1 MIRLVADAGP
11 IRAAISQA
19 AAGRVE
25 ASEVMCIP
33 AIRLNS
39 LADLPTT
46 VVSFTTDIPAFGPA
60 WGEPYLIG
68 PGSILVA
75 HTLDEKVSKRQL
87 LEAVEIY
94 RTMVERLRPA
104 AG

>member
-1 MIRLVADAGP
+1 MGTFVSILIGTIAGGRAPNVIPDKARAEIMIRLVADAGP

-39 LADLPTT
+39 LADLWSRSPPTFRP
-46 VVSFTTDIPAFGPA
+46 SGRP
-60 WGEPYLIG
+60 GESPI
-68 PGSILVA
+68 
-75 HTLDEKVSKRQL
+75 
-87 LEAVEIY
+87 
-94 RTMVERLRPA
+94 
-104 AG
+104 